1 MGNIAVKKDY
11 FEIEC
16 VRSFFSE
23 NHNYPD
29 HLEIRCIHKETKQKL
44 VIIGMRIHT
53 MNITNMQKKNQFDI
67 ILKSVEHDENI
78 IIVGDFN
85 NYRRG
90 FVDNDWCLTKVN
102 QLAKDYGFEMHTPA
116 SGSIYQDNEGEFS
129 FPEDHFFMRGQAV
142 KFSRLYDYDRT
153 FVNNEKS
160 VYIWGTNFQKYIG
173 KDISGK
179 NVYEHI
185 VDPFPDHAIIE
196 VDFEIV
202 NQK

>member
-1 MGNIAVKKDY
+1 
-11 FEIEC
+11 
-16 VRSFFSE
+16 
-23 NHNYPD
+23 
-29 HLEIRCIHKETKQKL
+29 
-44 VIIGMRIHT
+44 
-53 MNITNMQKKNQFDI
+53 
-67 ILKSVEHDENI
+67 
-78 IIVGDFN
+78 
-85 NYRRG
+85 
-90 FVDNDWCLTKVN
+90 
-102 QLAKDYGFEMHTPA
+102 
-116 SGSIYQDNEGEFS
+116 
-129 FPEDHFFMRGQAV
+129 MRGQAV